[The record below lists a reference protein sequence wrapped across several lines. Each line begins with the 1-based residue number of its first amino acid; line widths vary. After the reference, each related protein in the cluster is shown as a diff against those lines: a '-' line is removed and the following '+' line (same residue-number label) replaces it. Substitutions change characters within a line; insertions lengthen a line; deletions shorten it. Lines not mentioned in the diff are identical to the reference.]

1 MAGRRQTTPASVAGS
16 LLLAHPGL
24 RDDNFSRTVVL
35 MSFHDAEGAR
45 GLILNRPLGRR
56 LGELKGEFALG
67 PLASIPLYTGGPVEP
82 GQLLL
87 AGWQVQS
94 DGVRLHFGLELD
106 RAAQLVVEEGA
117 HVRGFLGYSG
127 WSGGQLEG
135 ELRAQSWVVAL
146 LAEDLLALPHDA
158 SLWRTLLGR
167 EGDEWRLLAG
177 EPEDPERN

>member
-1 MAGRRQTTPASVAGS
+1 
-16 LLLAHPGL
+16 
-24 RDDNFSRTVVL
+24 
-35 MSFHDAEGAR
+35 
-45 GLILNRPLGRR
+45 
-56 LGELKGEFALG
+56 
-67 PLASIPLYTGGPVEP
+67 
-82 GQLLL
+82 
-87 AGWQVQS
+87 
-94 DGVRLHFGLELD
+94 
-106 RAAQLVVEEGA
+106 VEEGA